1 MKLSNEAIDVLA
13 RSTVDGL
20 TVFLPEGQ
28 LERPLYV
35 EVNKALEAIG
45 GKWSR
50 KAKGHVFTTD
60 PEAALFQVIATG
72 EAHAVKGEF
81 GFFPTPAPLAKRLV
95 EIADIK
101 PGFWVLEPSA
111 GNGAL
116 LAALDARL
124 PNADLRANTL
134 AVEIQQPLADQ
145 LKADGW
151 HVACADFLT
160 IQPTAMFKFAVMNP
174 PFDRRMVDIDHVMH
188 AHRCLLFGGRLVSI
202 MSNGVTFRQERKA
215 VEFRE
220 FVAANNG
227 RFHEVEDGAFK
238 ESGTMVRTVIVEMER
253 AA

>member
-1 MKLSNEAIDVLA
+1 MRLSNEAIDVLA
-13 RSTVDGL
+13 RSSVDGQ
-20 TVFLPEGQ
+20 VVYLPEGQ
-28 LERPLYV
+28 LDRPLYV

-45 GKWSR
+45 GKWNR
-50 KAKGHVFTTD
+50 KAKGHVFATD
-60 PEAALFQVIATG
+60 PEQALEQIVRTG

-95 EIADIK
+95 EIADVQ
-101 PGFWVLEPSA
+101 PGYWVLEPSA

-116 LAALDARL
+116 LTALDAHL
-124 PNADLRANTL
+124 PDADMRANTFTF
-134 AVEIQQPLADQ
+134 EIQQHLVDQ
-145 LKADGW
+145 LRADGW
-151 HVACADFLT
+151 RANCVDFLS
-160 IQPTAMFKFAVMNP
+160 ILPQAWVKYVVMNP

-202 MSNGVTFRQERKA
+202 MSNGVTFRQDRKA